1 MATVRTSEPAKAN
14 EKHFVWLL
22 LFLLLLLQR
31 IALTLRI
38 LYARRPPPL
47 SEATRDPTEAE
58 RSKTN
63 NKIKPLSIASQ
74 LRYVSMYEHICVS
87 VCVNALC
94 AMVVV
99 VANAKSKK
107 EDEV

>member
-1 MATVRTSEPAKAN
+1 MAVAVVLVVVVFA
-14 EKHFVWLL
+14 
-22 LFLLLLLQR
+22 
-31 IALTLRI
+31 LRI

-47 SEATRDPTEAE
+47 SEAARDPTEAE
-58 RSKTN
+58 SSKTN

-74 LRYVSMYEHICVS
+74 LRYVSMYEPTTTNMCVC

>member
-1 MATVRTSEPAKAN
+1 MAVAVVLVVVVFA
-14 EKHFVWLL
+14 
-22 LFLLLLLQR
+22 
-31 IALTLRI
+31 LRI

-47 SEATRDPTEAE
+47 SEAARDPTEAE
-58 RSKTN
+58 SSKTN

-74 LRYVSMYEHICVS
+74 LRYVSMYEPTTTNMC